1 MWLYVGSCQDFCAL
15 TFEQLGAG
23 GNCGTFA
30 EIGLSEFAGRYVMA
44 TAGERLRAQL
54 DAAMDRERAQLGQ
67 PALEWDEREQ
77 QHIDAACRAADAVE
91 LLEERIAAE
100 RSGEDRASII
110 VKCLAE
116 RRLQDDKCSEH
127 LKYLQLDQFTPLKN
141 PHRVAGGHARWD
153 GVQRGRK
160 GTA

>member
-1 MWLYVGSCQDFCAL
+1 M
-15 TFEQLGAG
+15 T
-23 GNCGTFA
+23 
-30 EIGLSEFAGRYVMA
+30 
-44 TAGERLRAQL
+44 TAGERLRADL

-67 PALEWDEREQ
+67 PALEWDEREA
-77 QHIDAACRAADAVE
+77 QHIAAACRAADAVE
-91 LLEERIAAE
+91 LLDERIAAE
-100 RSGEDRASII
+100 RAGEDRASIL

-116 RRLQDDKCSEH
+116 RRLQDDKVSEH
-127 LKYLQLDQFTPLKN
+127 LKYLQLEQFTPLKN